1 MEKLTNKK
9 QLPDFECK
17 QQSKTLDGKH
27 LSSHKNQKTP
37 NLTQINHKN
46 RSLSH
51 TEHFS
56 NHSREQMS

>member
-1 MEKLTNKK
+1 M
-9 QLPDFECK
+9 PDFECK

-27 LSSHKNQKTP
+27 LSNHKNQKTP

-56 NHSREQMS
+56 NHSREQMC

>member
-1 MEKLTNKK
+1 MEQLTNKK
-9 QLPDFECK
+9 QLPNFERK

-27 LSSHKNQKTP
+27 LSSHKNQKTT

-56 NHSREQMS
+56 NHSCEQMS

>member
-1 MEKLTNKK
+1 MGKLTNKK
-9 QLPDFECK
+9 QLPNFECK

-27 LSSHKNQKTP
+27 LSSHKNP

-56 NHSREQMS
+56 NHSREQMY

>member
-1 MEKLTNKK
+1 MKKLTNKK

-17 QQSKTLDGKH
+17 QQSKTLNGKH

-51 TEHFS
+51 IEHFS
-56 NHSREQMS
+56 NRSREQMC

>member
-1 MEKLTNKK
+1 MTN
-9 QLPDFECK
+9 FECK

-46 RSLSH
+46 SSLSH

>member
-1 MEKLTNKK
+1 MEQLTNKK
-9 QLPDFECK
+9 QLPNFERK

-27 LSSHKNQKTP
+27 LSSHKNQKNP

-56 NHSREQMS
+56 NHSLEQMC